1 MNEKDEYGAE
11 YYDDQAPT
19 MFGGYPITGDYT
31 MLAYPAEETDKKRGI
46 TTATLIAAS
55 SGLAVTIGAVAAAVI
70 FKQSPEIVTLRSEPV
85 TVQAPTVTVQADP
98 PTITV
103 TTTTTAEP
111 SPQTEVTRTS
121 TSPTY
126 LRSETVDQR
135 FLRRFVELTT
145 LTIEDPKTV
154 IGYAHEQCKYLSR
167 PGATASQDVDRI
179 TKTYTSMTREMS
191 WGVVASAIEAYC
203 PQYMNEL

>member
-85 TVQAPTVTVQADP
+85 TVQAPTAATPSTALP
-98 PTITV
+98 PKRF
-103 TTTTTAEP
+103 
-111 SPQTEVTRTS
+111 TRT
-121 TSPTY
+121 
-126 LRSETVDQR
+126 
-135 FLRRFVELTT
+135 RREKKLWK
-145 LTIEDPKTV
+145 L
-154 IGYAHEQCKYLSR
+154 AH
-167 PGATASQDVDRI
+167 PA
-179 TKTYTSMTREMS
+179 
-191 WGVVASAIEAYC
+191 
-203 PQYMNEL
+203 P